1 MTPAAPPLP
10 LSDHEL
16 ALQRLNARELSAYR
30 LMVETKQP
38 NLAPTKQAQLF
49 ELFLSGVEPLE
60 IVSLNPGISLGQVTR
75 VRIEGLWDKRRQD
88 YRDTL
93 LFKTQERLEQ
103 TLMECYGF
111 VSLQLTVAH
120 KLHMTKL
127 QKFIQTGDEKDL
139 GGWTITGWR
148 SYQDAIGILKQLG
161 TKTETG
167 STAQQAMKTVTE
179 MPPATQPEAQKTVDA
194 PKVIAKV
201 VEVRRA
207 QQEADRKKKW

>member
-1 MTPAAPPLP
+1 MNPAPPPP
-10 LSDHEL
+10 LSDHEQ
-16 ALQRLNARELSAYR
+16 ALHRLSAREFSAYR
-30 LMVETKQP
+30 LMVETSQP
-38 NLAPTKQAQLF
+38 NLAPVKQAQLF

-60 IVSLNPGISLGQVTR
+60 IVNLNPGISLGQVTR
-75 VRIEGLWDKRRQD
+75 VRVEGLWDKRRQD
-88 YRDTL
+88 YRDQL

-120 KLHMTKL
+120 KLHMKKL
-127 QKFIQTGDEKDL
+127 QKFIQTGDENDL
-139 GGWTITGWR
+139 GNWTISGWR

-167 STAQQAMKTVTE
+167 ANPQQVMKTVTE
-179 MPPATQPEAQKTVDA
+179 AQPQQLQEKTVDA

-201 VEVRRA
+201 VEIRRA

>member
-1 MTPAAPPLP
+1 VTSPPPPP

-16 ALQRLNARELSAYR
+16 ALQKLTARELSAYR
-30 LMVETKQP
+30 LMVDTNQP

-88 YRDTL
+88 YRDSL

-103 TLMECYGF
+103 TLMECYSF

-120 KLHMTKL
+120 KLHAKKL
-127 QKFIQTGDEKDL
+127 QRYIQTGDEGEL

-161 TKTETG
+161 TKTDNG
-167 STAQQAMKTVTE
+167 PDAKQVMKTVAE
-179 MPPATQPEAQKTVDA
+179 PPPPPLPENVKTVDA

-207 QQEADRKKKW
+207 QQEQDRKKKW